1 MPQPEHPLRP
11 RPAAE
16 LDTGLGVLRWWLGWP
31 LGLWRALVRVAL
43 GSWHA
48 VFMGAQLVVLALSPS
63 SYRQGSGAIV
73 LRHLYQAAGPGLPG
87 FTALMGLFNVV
98 VIRIV
103 VVTAFAYGLSSFA
116 LDAVVRVLVLE
127 VIPLVAALYVAVEY
141 SIPQGSELFKLRRS
155 GAFERLQAAGRDP
168 LGCEVLPRALAGMF
182 AVLLMAAVSCALSL
196 VLAYIAVHG
205 FNLAGVPSYNHAV
218 GHIFNPVV
226 SLIFALKT
234 LLFALAVGLLPVASA
249 LRERPRRASR
259 TSVEL
264 QGLVQLFV
272 IMLGIEIV
280 SLVGNY
286 Y

>member
-1 MPQPEHPLRP
+1 MSESAQAQHSTEP
-11 RPAAE
+11 
-16 LDTGLGVLRWWLGWP
+16 DTVLGVLRWWLGLP
-31 LGLWRALVRVAL
+31 LGLWRALVRMLL
-43 GSWHA
+43 GSWR
-48 VFMGAQLVVLALSPS
+48 VLFMGAQLVVLALSPS
-63 SYRQGSGAIV
+63 SYRQDSGAVV
-73 LRHLYQAAGPGLPG
+73 LRHIYQAAGPGLPG
-87 FTALMGLFNVV
+87 FTALMALFNVV

-127 VIPLVAALYVAVEY
+127 MIPLVAALYVAIEY

-155 GAFERLQAAGRDP
+155 GALAQLQARGIDP
-168 LGCEVLPRALAGMF
+168 LSREVLPRVLAGMV
-182 AVLLMAAVSCALSL
+182 AVLLMAAVSCVISL
-196 VLAYIAVHG
+196 VLAYVAVHG
-205 FNLAGVPSYNHAV
+205 FNTAGLPSYNHAV

-226 SLIFALKT
+226 TLIFGLKT
-234 LLFALAVGLLPVASA
+234 GLFALAVGLLPVASA

-264 QGLVQLFV
+264 QGLVQMFV

>member
-1 MPQPEHPLRP
+1 MSESAQAQHSTEP
-11 RPAAE
+11 
-16 LDTGLGVLRWWLGWP
+16 DTVLGVLRWWLGLP
-31 LGLWRALVRVAL
+31 LGLWRALVRMLL
-43 GSWHA
+43 GSWR
-48 VFMGAQLVVLALSPS
+48 VLFMGAQLAVLAFSPS
-63 SYRQGSGAIV
+63 CYRQESGRAV
-73 LRHLYQAAGPGLPG
+73 LQHVYRAAGPGLPG
-87 FTALMGLFNVV
+87 FTVLMALFNVV

-127 VIPLVAALYVAVEY
+127 MIPLVAALYVAIEY

-155 GAFERLQAAGRDP
+155 GALAQLQARGIDP
-168 LGCEVLPRALAGMF
+168 LSREVLPRVLAGMV
-182 AVLLMAAVSCALSL
+182 AVLLMAAVSCVISL
-196 VLAYIAVHG
+196 VLAYVAVHG
-205 FNLAGVPSYNHAV
+205 FNTAGLPSYNHAV

-226 SLIFALKT
+226 TLIFGLKT
-234 LLFALAVGLLPVASA
+234 GLFALAVGLLPVASA

-264 QGLVQLFV
+264 QGLVQMFV